1 MFPLFGIL
9 HRMIFWELVRVFALT
24 LTGLTG
30 LFMLGLVVQQASQ
43 LGLSPAQTVAI
54 IPLLIPYTLPYT
66 IPTTTLFASCVV
78 YGRLSAD
85 NEAVALKAAG
95 VDLYT
100 ILKPAVLV
108 GLLTTAVTAGM
119 YYSLIPRTQGMIQTQ
134 MMQDPEEVLYNLL
147 RKERKFA
154 PANSPFAIHVR
165 DVQGRRLLDVIVK
178 RRKMVPTNLGTETP
192 SPYEYDFVLR
202 AQEAELRVDLDKR
215 VLALDPKR
223 VSVWGKGAYLN
234 DGGSKVLEMDL
245 PDMFNA
251 KNAKAKTA
259 TLEWEELPV
268 RVGELGEKR
277 DVLVAK
283 RVENQQAARAAADP
297 ELAKALTKLDEN
309 YDALIKEMDRQVRSV
324 QFEQHMRPALAVGCL
339 CFALIGCPVGIWAN
353 RSDYLST
360 FVTCFLPSVFVYY
373 PLLLAGG
380 GLGRDGKVPM
390 AAGVWAADLVGV
402 VAAVALT
409 VKLIRR

>member
-9 HRMIFWELVRVFALT
+9 HRMIFWELVRVFLLT

-30 LFMLGLVVQQASQ
+30 LFMLGLVVQQANQ
-43 LGLSPAQTVAI
+43 LGLSPAQTIAI

-100 ILKPAVLV
+100 ILRPAVLV
-108 GLLTTAVTAGM
+108 GLLTTVATAGL
-119 YYSLIPRTQGMIQTQ
+119 YYSLIPRTQSMIQAEV
-134 MMQDPEEVLYNLL
+134 MQDPEEVLYNTL
-147 RKERKFA
+147 RRERKFA
-154 PANSPFAIHVR
+154 PPSSPFALYVR
-165 DVQGRRLLDVIVK
+165 DVQGRRLLDVVMK
-178 RRKMVPTNLGTETP
+178 RRKMDKAAAGEVP
-192 SPYEYDFVLR
+192 SPFEYDFVLR
-202 AQEAELRVDLDKR
+202 AQEATLKVDLERK
-215 VLALDPKR
+215 VLTLDPNR

-234 DGGSKVLEMDL
+234 DGGSKLLEMPL
-245 PDMFNA
+245 PDMFTAN
-251 KNAKAKTA
+251 NTKAKPTA
-259 TLEWEELPV
+259 LEWEELPG
-268 RVGELGEKR
+268 RIDELEDKKKE
-277 DVLVAK
+277 LEAN
-283 RVENQQAARAAADP
+283 RVESQRLARSANDPDVARVLTNQDP
-297 ELAKALTKLDEN
+297 IYEAQ
-309 YDALIKEMDRQVRSV
+309 IKEVGRQIRSV
-324 QFEQHMRPALAVGCL
+324 EFEQHMRPALAVGCL

-353 RSDYLST
+353 RADYLST
-360 FVTCFLPSVFVYY
+360 FVTCFLPTVFVYY

-390 AAGVWAADLVGV
+390 GVGVWAADLVGGL
-402 VAAVALT
+402 AAVLLT